1 MVNVALAMAS
11 PQPDLQPPSAAFGR
25 VDAASD
31 VPVCGAGGPAL
42 ASILHGGAETRKEP
56 MMSLMYQA
64 YQNHMDLT
72 EPWRTGAAAALKY
85 LNLVP
90 QGISEKLFGR
100 LAAALEL
107 ISRSSL
113 SWTRP
118 AYGIERVLVGN
129 QELEVTEEVAFA
141 TPFGSL
147 LHFKKDN
154 APAQPRL
161 LLVAP
166 MSGHFATLLRGTV
179 QTLLQDHDVYITDW
193 HNPREI
199 PLDCG
204 KFGLD
209 EFTEHLITFMNE
221 LGPRSHMVA
230 ICQPSVS
237 ALAAAAI
244 MSEDDHPAR
253 PASLTLMAGPIDTR
267 IAPTKVNE
275 FAKSKPL
282 SWFSD
287 NLINYVPL
295 QCKGAFRQV
304 YPGFV
309 QLTAFVSMNLE
320 RHIKQHVELAGHLA
334 RGETAKADIIKTFY
348 DEYFAVMDLP
358 AEFYIETV
366 RDVFQEHLLPQ
377 GRLTYRGRPVNC
389 ASIKRMGLMTV
400 EGEKDDI
407 CSVGQTLAAQ
417 DLCTGVRAYR
427 KVHHMQAG
435 VGHYGVFSGRRWN
448 NEIYPLLRDFVHV
461 NS

>member
-1 MVNVALAMAS
+1 
-11 PQPDLQPPSAAFGR
+11 
-25 VDAASD
+25 
-31 VPVCGAGGPAL
+31 
-42 ASILHGGAETRKEP
+42 
-56 MMSLMYQA
+56 MMSMYYQA
-64 YQNHMDLT
+64 FQNQMDLIA
-72 EPWRTGAAAALKY
+72 PFRAGASSALKF

-90 QGISEKLFGR
+90 QGMSDQVVGR
-100 LAAALEL
+100 LSAALEL
-107 ISRSSL
+107 ISRSTL
-113 SWTRP
+113 TYHRP
-118 AYGIERVLVGN
+118 AYGIDSVMVGN
-129 QELEVTEEVAFA
+129 REIGVTEEVAYA

-147 LHFKKDN
+147 LHFKKDGVTE
-154 APAQPRL
+154 QPRM

-179 QTLLQDHDVYITDW
+179 KTLLQDHDVYITDW
-193 HNPREI
+193 HNPRDI
-199 PLDCG
+199 PRNEG
-204 KFGLD
+204 RFGLD
-209 EFTEHLITFMNE
+209 DYTEHLIDFLGQ

-244 MSEDDHPAR
+244 MCEGNHPSR
-253 PASLTLMAGPIDTR
+253 PATLTLMAGPIDTR
-267 IAPTKVNE
+267 IQPTRVND
-275 FAKSKPL
+275 FAKSKPIE
-282 SWFSD
+282 WFEQ
-287 NLINYVPL
+287 NLINYVPV
-295 QCKGAFRQV
+295 QCRGALRKV

-320 RHIKQHVELAGHLA
+320 RHIKQHMDLANHIA
-334 RGETAKADIIKTFY
+334 KGEKEKAASIKTFY

-377 GRLTYRGRPVNC
+377 GKLMHRGRPVDTR
-389 ASIKRMGLMTV
+389 AVGRMGLMTV

-407 CSVGQTLAAQ
+407 CSIGQTLAAQ

-427 KVHHMQAG
+427 RVHHMQAG
-435 VGHYGVFSGRRWN
+435 VGHYGVFSGKRWN

>member
-1 MVNVALAMAS
+1 M
-11 PQPDLQPPSAAFGR
+11 
-25 VDAASD
+25 
-31 VPVCGAGGPAL
+31 
-42 ASILHGGAETRKEP
+42 
-56 MMSLMYQA
+56 MYQA

-72 EPWRTGAAAALKY
+72 APWRTGAAQALKY

-90 QGISEKLFGR
+90 AGTSEKMFGR

-107 ISRSSL
+107 VSRTAL
-113 SWTRP
+113 TYVRP
-118 AYGIERVLVGN
+118 EFAIGKIPVGN
-129 QELEVTEEVAFA
+129 AQLDVTEEVVFR

-147 LHFKKDN
+147 LHFKKEN
-154 APAQPRL
+154 SPLQPKM

-179 QTLLQDHDVYITDW
+179 KTLLQDHDVYITDW
-193 HNPREI
+193 QNPRDI
-199 PLDCG
+199 PLSAG

-209 EFTEHLITFMNE
+209 EYTEHLITFMNE
-221 LGPRSHMVA
+221 LGPKSHMVA

-267 IAPTKVNE
+267 IQPTKVND

-282 SWFSD
+282 KWFEE
-287 NLINYVPL
+287 NLINYVPF
-295 QCKGAFRQV
+295 QCKGAYRQV
-304 YPGFV
+304 YPGFI

-320 RHIKQHVELAGHLA
+320 RHIKSHVDLAEHLA
-334 RGETAKADIIKTFY
+334 KGETEKADVIKTFY

-358 AEFYIETV
+358 AEFYIETI
-366 RDVFQEHLLPQ
+366 RDVFQEHLLPL
-377 GRLTYRGRPVNC
+377 GKLTYKGRTVNPG
-389 ASIKRMGLMTV
+389 AIKRMGLMTV

-407 CSVGQTLAAQ
+407 CAIGQTLAAQ

>member
-1 MVNVALAMAS
+1 
-11 PQPDLQPPSAAFGR
+11 
-25 VDAASD
+25 
-31 VPVCGAGGPAL
+31 
-42 ASILHGGAETRKEP
+42 
-56 MMSLMYQA
+56 MMSMMYQA
-64 YQNHMDLT
+64 YQNHVDLT
-72 EPWRTGAAAALKY
+72 EPWRSGAANALKY

-90 QGISEKLFGR
+90 QGVSDRAFGR

-107 ISRSSL
+107 ISRSAL
-113 SWTRP
+113 TYTRP
-118 AYGIERVLVGN
+118 DYGIGTVMVGN
-129 QELEVTEEVAFA
+129 RELAVTEEVAYA

-147 LHFKKDN
+147 LHFRKVDG
-154 APAQPRL
+154 PEQPRM

-179 QTLLQDHDVYITDW
+179 KTLLADHDVYITDW
-193 HNPREI
+193 HNPRDI
-199 PLDCG
+199 PIG
-204 KFGLD
+204 HGRFGLED
-209 EFTEHLITFMNE
+209 YTDHLITFMDQ
-221 LGPRSHMVA
+221 LGPRAHMVA

-244 MSEDDHPAR
+244 MCADDHPAR
-253 PASLTLMAGPIDTR
+253 PATLTLMAGPIDTR
-267 IAPTKVNE
+267 IQPTKVNE
-275 FAKSKPL
+275 FAKSKPIE
-282 SWFSD
+282 WFAN

-295 QCKGAFRQV
+295 QCKGAFRKV

-320 RHIKQHVELAGHLA
+320 RHIKQHMDLAHHIA
-334 RGETAKADIIKTFY
+334 KGEKEKAEIIKTFY

-377 GRLTYRGRPVNC
+377 GRLMHRGRPVNC
-389 ASIKRMGLMTV
+389 AAIRRMGLMTV

-407 CSVGQTLAAQ
+407 CSIGQTLAAQ

-427 KVHHMQAG
+427 RVHHMQAG
-435 VGHYGVFSGRRWN
+435 VGHYGVFSGRKWN
-448 NEIYPLLRDFVHV
+448 NEIYPLLRDFVHI

>member
-11 PQPDLQPPSAAFGR
+11 PSTAALQARRRFHT
-25 VDAASD
+25 ASD
-31 VPVCGAGGPAL
+31 VPLYVPSGPAGVDI
-42 ASILHGGAETRKEP
+42 AWPGETGKKP
-56 MMSLMYQA
+56 MMSLTYQA

-72 EPWRTGAAAALKY
+72 EPYRTGAAAALKY

-90 QGISEKLFGR
+90 QGISEKVFGR

-113 SWTRP
+113 TYSRP
-118 AYGIERVLVGN
+118 PYGIDKVLVGN
-129 QELEVTEEVAFA
+129 QELEVTEEIAHA

-147 LHFKKDN
+147 LHFRKEN
-154 APAQPRL
+154 APTQPRL

-193 HNPREI
+193 HNPRDI
-199 PLDCG
+199 PLSHG

-209 EFTEHLITFMNE
+209 EYTEHLIAFMNE

-275 FAKSKPL
+275 FASSKPL

-287 NLINYVPL
+287 NLINYVPV

-309 QLTAFVSMNLE
+309 QLAAFVSMNLE
-320 RHIKQHVELAGHLA
+320 RHIRQHVELAGHLA
-334 RGETAKADIIKTFY
+334 RGETAKADTIKTFY

-366 RDVFQEHLLPQ
+366 RDVFQEHLLPL
-377 GRLTYRGRPVNC
+377 GKLAYRGRPVNC
-389 ASIKRMGLMTV
+389 ASIRRMGLMTV

-407 CSVGQTLAAQ
+407 CSIGQTLAAQ

-435 VGHYGVFSGRRWN
+435 AGHYGVFSGRRWN